1 MNNSSLETDPKNVE
15 YSPGDLVYV
24 AGEMLISRDAFR
36 GGWESIMFAHGQLG
50 LVVDQGKEALLVW
63 FSELGTNKKEEHI
76 FACAPLYKQTTK
88 IWLANSAMTSPG
100 AEEFLN
106 S

>member
-1 MNNSSLETDPKNVE
+1 MNSSSLETNLKNSQ

-50 LVVDQGKEALLVW
+50 LVVDQGVDTLLVW
-63 FSELGTNKKEEHI
+63 FSEFGTSKKEEHI
-76 FACAPLYKQTTK
+76 FACAPLHKQTTK
-88 IWLANSAMTSPG
+88 IWLANSALTSAG

>member
-1 MNNSSLETDPKNVE
+1 MNNSSLKTNSGDLK

-50 LVVDQGKEALLVW
+50 LVVDQGADSLLIW
-63 FSELGTNKKEEHI
+63 FSEIGTNKKEEHI

-88 IWLANSAMTSPG
+88 IWLANSALTSPG
-100 AEEFLN
+100 AEEFL
-106 S
+106 SA